1 MRLTWITFLKRMS
14 HNMMIDNNA
23 TQEEIHT
30 GFLPISLQDMKDRG
44 WDCVDF
50 VMVTGDAY
58 VDHPSFGAA
67 IITRVLESEGFR
79 VAVLSQPDLTEKD
92 FLRFGKPTY
101 GFMVT
106 SGNIDSMV
114 SHYTVAK
121 KRRSDDKYSP
131 GGKRGNR
138 PDRAVLSYCSVIR
151 KVFGNIPIILGG
163 LEASLRR
170 FAHYDYWDDGIRSS
184 ILIESD
190 ADILVYGMGE
200 NQIKQI
206 AERMRLG
213 ENLSKITDVKGTCY
227 VVDVKDTPYT
237 GVECPSFK
245 NVVSNKKEYA
255 ISCRIQNEEND
266 CYRGKTLKQRHG
278 STMLI
283 QNPPMP
289 SLTTD
294 ELDSVYALPYKRF
307 YHPIYEAVGGVP
319 AIEEVEFSITH
330 NRGCFGDCNFC
341 SLAFHQGKAV
351 TCRSK
356 ESIIAEAIKL
366 SKSAGFKG
374 YIHDIGG
381 PTANFRHASCEQQ
394 KIKGLCKNKKCL
406 TPEPCLNLKA
416 DHQEYLD
423 ILRSVRVLPGIK
435 KVFIRSGIRYD
446 YILADKDK
454 TFLEELVSHHVS
466 GQLKVAPEHCSAV
479 VLAYMG
485 KPNIDAY
492 ITFKKMFLA
501 QSKKAHKEQY
511 LVPYFISSH
520 PGSTLKD
527 AVELALFMKREKI
540 RPEQV
545 QDFYP
550 TPGTISTCMFYTEL
564 DPYTLESVY
573 VAQSAHEKAMQRA
586 LLQYFNPK
594 NKALVFEAL
603 ARVGRTDLIG
613 NDEKCLIRPENNNY
627 GSKRSNSNQTNTGRR
642 LK

>member
-1 MRLTWITFLKRMS
+1 MEMNINENHEGKS
-14 HNMMIDNNA
+14 K
-23 TQEEIHT
+23 
-30 GFLPISLQDMKDRG
+30 GFLPISAQDVKDRG
-44 WDCVDF
+44 WDSVDF
-50 VMVTGDAY
+50 VFVTGDAY
-58 VDHPSFGAA
+58 VDHPSFGVA

-79 VAVLSQPDLTEKD
+79 VAVLSQPNLTQED
-92 FLRFGKPTY
+92 FLQFGKPVY
-101 GFMVT
+101 GFLVT

-138 PDRAVLSYCSVIR
+138 PDRAVLSYCSFIR
-151 KVFGNIPIILGG
+151 KVFGDIPIILGG

-170 FAHYDYWDDGIRSS
+170 FAHYDYWDDKVHPSV
-184 ILIESD
+184 LTESD
-190 ADILVYGMGE
+190 ANILVYGMGE
-200 NQIKQI
+200 NQTRQV
-206 AERMRLG
+206 ARRMRLG
-213 ENLSKITDVKGTCY
+213 ENISTITDVKGTCY
-227 VVDVKDTPYT
+227 FVDVQDTPYT

-245 NVVSNKKEYA
+245 NVISSKKEYA
-255 ISCRIQNEEND
+255 ISCRIQKEEND
-266 CYRGKTLKQRHG
+266 CYTGKIIKQRQG
-278 STMLI
+278 SKMLV
-283 QNPPMP
+283 QNPPMLP
-289 SLTTD
+289 LTTG
-294 ELDSVYALPYKRF
+294 ELDSVYALPYKRY
-307 YHPIYEAVGGVP
+307 YHPLYEPMGGVP

-356 ESIIAEAIKL
+356 KSIITEAKRI
-366 SKSAGFKG
+366 SESAGFKG

-394 KIKGLCKNKKCL
+394 KTKGLCKNKKCL
-406 TPEPCLNLKA
+406 APKPCLNLKV
-416 DHQEYLD
+416 DHKEYLD

-446 YILADKDK
+446 YILADNDK
-454 TFLEELVSHHVS
+454 SFFEELVKHHVS
-466 GQLKVAPEHCSAV
+466 GQLKVAPEHCSAT
-479 VLAYMG
+479 VLDYMG
-485 KPNIDAY
+485 KPYIDSY
-492 ITFKKMFLA
+492 LEFKRLFFA
-501 QSKKAHKEQY
+501 QCKKINKEQY

-527 AVELALFMKREKI
+527 AVELALFLKQEKI

-550 TPGTISTCMFYTEL
+550 TPGTISTCMFYTGL

-573 VAQSAHEKAMQRA
+573 VAHSAHEKAMQRA

-594 NKALVFEAL
+594 NKRLVFEAL
-603 ARVGRTDLIG
+603 TTAGRTELIG
-613 NDEKCLIRPENNNY
+613 NGEKCLIRSEEKYYRGKQGKKNQA
-627 GSKRSNSNQTNTGRR
+627 NSAGRNR
-642 LK
+642 YKKQ